1 MKSSFANN
9 ECSSFIFEENHVE
22 GETTQSNNVVTVE
35 EELDGIDIDGIGI
48 LLDLLIGIIWIYLC
62 SSMKNVGIVDGSLF
76 VDDSL
81 QEIMT
86 ERGSQKFYKP
96 IYIYVH
102 SLANAMKEIEV
113 SMMFLVVIFFVG
125 R

>member
-1 MKSSFANN
+1 
-9 ECSSFIFEENHVE
+9 
-22 GETTQSNNVVTVE
+22 
-35 EELDGIDIDGIGI
+35 
-48 LLDLLIGIIWIYLC
+48 
-62 SSMKNVGIVDGSLF
+62 MKNVGIVDGSLF